1 MPTLDC
7 TVSPNS
13 WVSGLLAVRGCLGV
27 PIMPRQG
34 MACLSLFSLS
44 LSLSL
49 PLSLL
54 SLLKLRAKQIRGLIF
69 DPSVGREGEK
79 AFFRRA
85 PRIVSI
91 HMINF
96 AGMPGSG

>member
-1 MPTLDC
+1 MGIGFIG
-7 TVSPNS
+7 SP
-13 WVSGLLAVRGCLGV
+13 R
-27 PIMPRQG
+27 MPRRAYHASARNG
-34 MACLSLFSLS
+34 MSLSLLS
-44 LSLSL
+44 LSLS
-49 PLSLL
+49 PSLSLL